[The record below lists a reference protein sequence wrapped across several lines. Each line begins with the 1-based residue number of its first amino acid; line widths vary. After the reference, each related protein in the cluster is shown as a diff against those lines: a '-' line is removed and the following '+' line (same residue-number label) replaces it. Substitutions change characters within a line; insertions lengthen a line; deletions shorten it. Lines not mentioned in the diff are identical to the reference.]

1 MVGILDGNKPGI
13 SCVGIIDEGR
23 VGMIEGAVVF
33 PTSVGNP
40 DGDGGGIMDGI
51 PLGRNV
57 VGCHVGGIVGTAG
70 GTVVGEGNCME
81 GGLPA
86 GVGPVGSAVG
96 VWVGIPDGTKFGS
109 SAVGRSAGGG
119 VVATTGGML
128 PWGVVNDRAV
138 GGGDGSMDGVVLGK
152 SIVGNSKGLSV
163 AINVSIPDGEGPA
176 MKGGDIFGKGVDGEI
191 DGDGVGNVGGNTPD
205 SSGVGIDD
213 GDSVGMMEGIIVGRA
228 TPGVPVG
235 SGEVFHGANVGGEM
249 VIWVGS
255 MVTGSR
261 VSFHLAKEQ

>member
-1 MVGILDGNKPGI
+1 MGSSDGGN
-13 SCVGIIDEGR
+13 
-23 VGMIEGAVVF
+23 
-33 PTSVGNP
+33 SVGDEVGTADGVLLGEVFNGRAV
-40 DGDGGGIMDGI
+40 GDGG
-51 PLGRNV
+51 
-57 VGCHVGGIVGTAG
+57 
-70 GTVVGEGNCME
+70 
-81 GGLPA
+81 
-86 GVGPVGSAVG
+86 
-96 VWVGIPDGTKFGS
+96 
-109 SAVGRSAGGG
+109 
-119 VVATTGGML
+119 
-128 PWGVVNDRAV
+128 
-138 GGGDGSMDGVVLGK
+138 GSMDGVVLGK
-152 SIVGNSKGLSV
+152 SIVGISKGLSV
-163 AINVSIPDGEGPA
+163 ALNVSIPDGEGPA

-213 GDSVGMMEGIIVGRA
+213 GDSVGMMDGIIVGRA